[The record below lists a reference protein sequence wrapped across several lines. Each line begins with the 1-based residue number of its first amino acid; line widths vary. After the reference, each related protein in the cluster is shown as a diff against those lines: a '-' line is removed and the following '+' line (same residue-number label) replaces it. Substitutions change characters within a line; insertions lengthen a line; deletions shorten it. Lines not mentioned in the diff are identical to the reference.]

1 VISHPALSDDPA
13 LRAFL
18 DATPLVTAHSRPLE
32 SAAAAA
38 DSSVVLSP
46 PPRPPSPAASEEG
59 VLSESVTEEEQAQ
72 AAQLHGAMEGRT
84 APAIE
89 ANGGSGEEGDVAAA
103 SGGGGGVRRGQQLHH
118 ACRHGD
124 PEHCLPGGG
133 GNLTALALASA
144 AAGEDEDEDVDEE
157 ALRSAS
163 GERPTLSTA
172 STDDGVEDEERARAA
187 AQSIMETMRELSAHS
202 PTEWALDSHEE
213 DAGGGAAAAAAGPT
227 TLAEAAAAAS
237 AILPASCAGMSLEAY
252 QTLSL
257 RLQHPTAYYDAGP
270 THGFHV
276 RGKHYML
283 DGRKIPAGRPVG
295 TLVLAMVFTIP
306 PDAPGGREDHVAS
319 RGRVAERLA
328 ALRELDARD
337 GRPPFN
343 FVLNFQVPGEPPL
356 SMVIVFALPRDQRPA
371 EDGNFW
377 PLFERFVDFGPVHP
391 EAGAGGSGSSST
403 TSPSPSAP
411 VSPTGV
417 FPLDDLRNKRFKLI
431 PAIID
436 GPGFIKWAVGTK
448 PTILGQKL
456 TQRYFRGEDYVE
468 LDVDIASSAVASQV
482 VGLCRGYARHLKVQM
497 AIVLQGENEEEELP
511 EKLIGCVGI
520 DHLDINHASDG
531 PNVLQG

>member
-1 VISHPALSDDPA
+1 MPSD
-13 LRAFL
+13 
-18 DATPLVTAHSRPLE
+18 
-32 SAAAAA
+32 
-38 DSSVVLSP
+38 
-46 PPRPPSPAASEEG
+46 
-59 VLSESVTEEEQAQ
+59 SVTEEEQAQ
-72 AAQLHGAMEGRT
+72 AQASQQRGAMEGRT
-84 APAIE
+84 APALE
-89 ANGGSGEEGDVAAA
+89 AKGGSGEEGGAAA
-103 SGGGGGVRRGQQLHH
+103 SGGSNEGGGGGGEGQGQQLHH
-118 ACRHGD
+118 ACRSGSGNPD
-124 PEHCLPGGG
+124 HCLPGGG
-133 GNLTALALASA
+133 NLSALALASA
-144 AAGEDEDEDVDEE
+144 EEEDEEDEE
-157 ALRSAS
+157 TLRRAS

-172 STDDGVEDEERARAA
+172 STDDGVEDEERAREAA
-187 AQSIMETMRELSAHS
+187 RSILETMRELSAHS
-202 PTEWALDSHEE
+202 PSDWALDGDSH
-213 DAGGGAAAAAAGPT
+213 DAAGAGASGSAAVPKPPA

-237 AILPASCAGMSLEAY
+237 AIFPASCDGMSLEAY

-276 RGKHYML
+276 RGQHYML
-283 DGRKIPAGRPVG
+283 DSRKVPAGRPLG

-306 PDAPGGREDHVAS
+306 PDAPGGREDHMAC

-343 FVLNFQVPGEPPL
+343 FVLNFQVPGDPPL
-356 SMVIVFALPRDQRPA
+356 SLVLVFALPRDQRPE

-377 PLFERFVDFGPVHP
+377 PLFERFLDFGPVHTAD
-391 EAGAGGSGSSST
+391 AGASGSSSSSSSSS
-403 TSPSPSAP
+403 SPSPSAP

-436 GPGFIKWAVGTK
+436 GPGFIKWAVGAK

-482 VGLCRGYARHLKVQM
+482 VGLCRGYARHLQVQM
-497 AIVLQGENEEEELP
+497 AIVLQGENEGELP

-520 DHLDINHASDG
+520 DHLDINRASDG
-531 PNVLQG
+531 PNVLER